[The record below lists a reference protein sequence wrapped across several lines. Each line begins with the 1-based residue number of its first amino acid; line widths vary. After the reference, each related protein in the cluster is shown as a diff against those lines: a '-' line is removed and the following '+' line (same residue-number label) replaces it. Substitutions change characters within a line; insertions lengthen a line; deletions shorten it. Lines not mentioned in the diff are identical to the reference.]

1 MLKLTCFVCT
11 SIYNCCLPLT
21 GSYYNTDDQHNMTT
35 VTITRNQARE
45 WSSNPIPLPVS
56 EVDVEEIV
64 VNFPCK
70 FKSILT
76 SNIENVQPSKIFVVP
91 IRILYPCDW

>member
-1 MLKLTCFVCT
+1 MFT
-11 SIYNCCLPLT
+11 IIIT

-35 VTITRNQARE
+35 VTITHNRARE
-45 WSSNPIPLPVS
+45 WWSNPIPLPVS

-70 FKSILT
+70 FKSTLT
-76 SNIENVQPSKIFVVP
+76 STIENVQHSKTSMVP